1 MRYEKGTIQISPARD
16 IPLLQQVLR
25 SGFATS
31 DQLYEFMQLN
41 QSERSRQAF
50 DHRLRRLLAHGLIE
64 KHQGAARGR
73 PQVFVISKEGASLL
87 IDVGELFAG
96 RIGMETGERSCAHWL
111 DLNDLH
117 LALAKNRLLMRW
129 TPASEICSQND
140 LTQFRY
146 AKDYD
151 AVVAVE
157 CGGQRNCVSGSNT
170 NGRPRHMTPIGGL
183 HRSSPGRRSSIPFCI
198 WSRTTTFCA

>member
-73 PQVFVISKEGASLL
+73 PQVFVIS
-87 IDVGELFAG
+87 
-96 RIGMETGERSCAHWL
+96 RR
-111 DLNDLH
+111 
-117 LALAKNRLLMRW
+117 R
-129 TPASEICSQND
+129 
-140 LTQFRY
+140 RY
-146 AKDYD
+146 AAIGDRRL
-151 AVVAVE
+151 AA
-157 CGGQRNCVSGSNT
+157 T
-170 NGRPRHMTPIGGL
+170 APIDL
-183 HRSSPGRRSSIPFCI
+183 
-198 WSRTTTFCA
+198 AA

>member
-1 MRYEKGTIQISPARD
+1 MDPSLVSENVGWSGTAGFLPVRGDSGAHRSARHRVALEVRCSASHCLERTRRRTRSDAVDAGVFVGAWGVGHVLRRTHCKAILVSGARD
-16 IPLLQQVLR
+16 VPLLQQVLR

-73 PQVFVISKEGASLL
+73 PQVYVISKEGASLL
-87 IDVGELFAG
+87 IDMGELFAG
-96 RIGMETGERSCAHWL
+96 RIGMETGERSCSHWL

-117 LALAKNRLLMRW
+117 LALAK
-129 TPASEICSQND
+129 A
-140 LTQFRY
+140 
-146 AKDYD
+146 
-151 AVVAVE
+151 
-157 CGGQRNCVSGSNT
+157 
-170 NGRPRHMTPIGGL
+170 HML
-183 HRSSPGRRSSIPFCI
+183 
-198 WSRTTTFCA
+198 